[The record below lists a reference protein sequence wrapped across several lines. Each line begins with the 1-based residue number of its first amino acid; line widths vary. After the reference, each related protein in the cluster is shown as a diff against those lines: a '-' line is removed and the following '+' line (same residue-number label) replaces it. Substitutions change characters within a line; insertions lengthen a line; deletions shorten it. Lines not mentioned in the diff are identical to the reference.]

1 LKFKPRAFE
10 GKIRY
15 ETTGKITRKVNFP
28 VPQTADS
35 TFVAIIALELL
46 NVLDEGVMELSF
58 FNEKA
63 TYIVGGNIKEVPFN
77 GAGGKVSLCQDGE
90 ITFLEGEPAKT
101 GIKGTLIFPQRF
113 LSIGDSWENSM
124 TMELPCFADPLDF
137 IVRSTLEKFELYGE
151 EKICAVINNILYPI
165 EETKAGKFQ
174 GKEIIYF
181 DYELGRMIK
190 SILKMRIVSNIFG
203 ITFDL
208 QVNTTNI

>member
-1 LKFKPRAFE
+1 MKFKPGAFE
-10 GKIRY
+10 EKIRY

-28 VPQTADS
+28 VPQIAES
-35 TFVAIIALELL
+35 TFIATIVLELV

-58 FNEKA
+58 LNEKA
-63 TYIVGGNIKEVPFN
+63 TYIVAGNIKEVPFN
-77 GAGGKVSLCQDGE
+77 GAGGRVSLSQDGE
-90 ITFLEGEPAKT
+90 ITFLEGEPVKT

-124 TMELPCFADPLDF
+124 TMELPYFAEPIDF
-137 IVRSTLEKFELYGE
+137 IVRSSLEKFELYGE

-203 ITFDL
+203 ITFEL
-208 QVNTTNI
+208 QVNTASI

>member
-1 LKFKPRAFE
+1 MKFKPAAFE

-35 TFVAIIALELL
+35 TFVAIIAVELL
-46 NVLDEGVMELSF
+46 KVLDDGIMELNF
-58 FNEKA
+58 CNEKA
-63 TYIVGGNIKEVPFN
+63 TYIVGGTIKEVPFN
-77 GAGGKVSLCQDGE
+77 GAAGKVSLCQDGE
-90 ITFLEGEPAKT
+90 ITFLEGEPVKT

-113 LSIGDSWENSM
+113 LSIGDSWENPM
-124 TMELPCFADPLDF
+124 TMELPYFADPIDF
-137 IVRSTLEKFELYGE
+137 IVRSSLEKFELYGE

-165 EETKAGKFQ
+165 EEAKTGKFQ

-190 SILKMRIVSNIFG
+190 SVLKMRIVSNIFG

-208 QVNTTNI
+208 QVNTANI

>member
-1 LKFKPRAFE
+1 MKFKPKAFE

-35 TFVAIIALELL
+35 TFVAVIAVELL
-46 NVLDEGVMELSF
+46 NILDDGILELSF

-77 GAGGKVSLCQDGE
+77 GAAGKVRLSQDGE
-90 ITFLEGEPAKT
+90 ITFLEGEPVKT

-113 LSIGDSWENSM
+113 LSIGDAWENSM
-124 TMELPCFADPLDF
+124 TMELPYFADPFDF

-151 EKICAVINNILYPI
+151 EKICAVVNNVLYPI

-208 QVNTTNI
+208 QINTISI